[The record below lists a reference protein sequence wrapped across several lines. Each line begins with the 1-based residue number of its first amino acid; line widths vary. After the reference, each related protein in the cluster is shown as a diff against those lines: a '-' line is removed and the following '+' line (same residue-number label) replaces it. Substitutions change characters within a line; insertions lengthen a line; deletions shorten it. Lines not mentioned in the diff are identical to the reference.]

1 MLLLQTLFLVTENV
15 LTHMPHFSPGAANIM
30 DKNAAAPRTDADVV
44 PPEATRPS
52 TENKDYHVGRGGAG
66 NEHLAPGHDKKL
78 AEAADKAGKGGNVGL
93 ADKLK
98 AKVTGI
104 FKK

>member
-1 MLLLQTLFLVTENV
+1 M
-15 LTHMPHFSPGAANIM
+15 
-30 DKNAAAPRTDADVV
+30 
-44 PPEATRPS
+44 PPEAVRPS

-66 NEHLAPGHDKKL
+66 NEHLAPGHEKK
-78 AEAADKAGKGGNVGL
+78 AEHKDSPTGL

-98 AKVTGI
+98 AKVTGL

>member
-1 MLLLQTLFLVTENV
+1 MVSRHVTNARR
-15 LTHMPHFSPGAANIM
+15 FFFAGAANIL
-30 DKNAAAPRTDADVV
+30 DKNAATPRTDADVV
-44 PPEATRPS
+44 PPEAVRPS
-52 TENKDYHVGRGGAG
+52 MENEDYHVGRGGAG
-66 NEHLAPGHDKKL
+66 NEHLAPAHEKKK
-78 AEAADKAGKGGNVGL
+78 AEEAAAKKESPVGL

>member
-1 MLLLQTLFLVTENV
+1 MASNEDIECAN
-15 LTHMPHFSPGAANIM
+15 SPPRNAGAANIL

-52 TENKDYHVGRGGAG
+52 MENKDYHVGRGGAG
-66 NEHLAPGHDKKL
+66 NEHLAPGHEKN
-78 AEAADKAGKGGNVGL
+78 AEKAGKGGNVGL